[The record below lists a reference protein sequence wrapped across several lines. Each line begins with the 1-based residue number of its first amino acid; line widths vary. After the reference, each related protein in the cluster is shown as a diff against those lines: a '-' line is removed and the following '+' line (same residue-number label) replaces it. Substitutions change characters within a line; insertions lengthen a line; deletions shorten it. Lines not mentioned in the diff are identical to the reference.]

1 VSQGAFGERLKGVQQ
16 VDAAGGGGA
25 NTGAGVAAVDAH
37 MDMLRPA
44 IASYGAS
51 VEVCFRF

>member
-1 VSQGAFGERLKGVQQ
+1 MSQGAFGERLKGVQQ